1 MIYACPFPPSSARNG
16 AVRPHL
22 RVRKVLLLLAMA
34 SPALLH
40 AQFQQPTAEE
50 LKMTADPKAPGAAA
64 VYLYR
69 EDVTDDPD
77 NLHSYY
83 DRIKVLTEKGKEL
96 ATVRIPYEHGVERV
110 TEIRG
115 RTIHA
120 DGTIIPFKSKP
131 SDLMDFKGKNLEVNT
146 LTFTLPSA
154 EVGSILEYRLEFS
167 LPVNRVSEPTWN
179 IQQGYFVHKEHF
191 GFTHAV
197 SGINYVKNS
206 QGRPL
211 DRLLYSSRLPQGAKV
226 VFDRDKALFS
236 IDLTDVP
243 PVPEEDWMPP
253 INTLNWR
260 VEFYYTD
267 TESGAKFWEDAGK
280 RWAKEA
286 LEFTGPSGFLA
297 KAVAGIVAPTDTD
310 EQKAQRIY
318 AAVEKLDN
326 TDFSR
331 EKSEVERK
339 REKLKAVHRA
349 EDVWKQQSGSGN
361 ELALLYVAL
370 ARTVGLKVWPVQV
383 VNRNR
388 AIFDLRYLSLS
399 QLDDYLVVSNIG
411 GREVYLDPGQRMCP
425 YGTLHWKHTFA
436 SGFRLTGS
444 GAVHA
449 ITPGSGSES
458 EIVQRV
464 ADLTV
469 DEQGNLKGTARFTMA
484 GQEALHWRQLALEN
498 DQEEVKKQFIE
509 SLRDDLPDGVN
520 ADFDHFLALDDYTA
534 NLIGIVRISGSLG
547 TATGKRFFLP
557 GLFFESQAKH
567 PFVAQD
573 KRLTPIDLH
582 YARTEQDDVTYHL
595 PSGFNVESVPKT
607 ADLSWPGYAALRI
620 NSSVDN
626 GSVKVVR
633 SFARNFA
640 LLDPKVYNDL
650 HDFYLKVAAAD
661 QQQLVLTRAAAAKG
675 N

>member
-1 MIYACPFPPSSARNG
+1 MPSARSISPSF
-16 AVRPHL
+16 VRNAAM
-22 RVRKVLLLLAMA
+22 RRQSWVRNALLLLAMA
-34 SPALLH
+34 LPALLH
-40 AQFQQPTAEE
+40 AQFQQPTDEE

-83 DRIKVLTEKGKEL
+83 DRIKVLTEKGQEL

-120 DGTIIPFKSKP
+120 DGTIIPFKAKP
-131 SDLMDFKGKNLEVNT
+131 SDLMDFKGKNLELNT
-146 LTFTLPSA
+146 VTFTLPSA
-154 EVGSILEYRLEFS
+154 EVGSILEYRLEVS

-179 IQQGYFVHKEHF
+179 IQQRYFVHKEHF
-191 GFTHAV
+191 AFIHGV

-206 QGRPL
+206 QGQPL

-226 VFDRDKALFS
+226 NFDRGKALFS

-243 PVPEEDWMPP
+243 AAPEEDWMPP

-260 VEFYYTD
+260 VEFYYTETD
-267 TESGAKFWEDAGK
+267 SGVKFWEDAGK

-286 LEFTGPSGFLA
+286 LEFTSPSGALT

-310 EQKAQRIY
+310 EQKAQKIY

-339 REKLKAVHRA
+339 REKLRNVHKA
-349 EDVWKQQSGSGN
+349 EDIWKQQSGSAN
-361 ELALLYVAL
+361 EIALLYVAL
-370 ARTVGLKVWPVQV
+370 ARATGLNVWPVEV

-399 QLDDYLVVSNIG
+399 QLDDFLVVANIG
-411 GREVYLDPGQRMCP
+411 GREVYLDPGQKMCP
-425 YGTLHWKHTFA
+425 YGILHWKHTFA

-449 ITPGSGSES
+449 TTPGSSSES
-458 EIVQRV
+458 EVVQRV

-498 DQEEVKKQFIE
+498 DQEEVKKQFSE
-509 SLRDDLPDGVN
+509 SMRDSLPDGVS
-520 ADFDHFLALDDYTA
+520 ADFDHFLGLDDSTV
-534 NLIGIVRISGSLG
+534 NLIGFVKISGNLA
-547 TATGKRFFLP
+547 TATGKHLFLP

-573 KRLTPIDLH
+573 IRLTPVDVH
-582 YARTEQDDVTYHL
+582 YAKMLQDDVIYHL
-595 PSGFNVESVPKT
+595 PSSFTVESAPKT
-607 ADLSWPGYAALRI
+607 DDLSWPGYATLKIGSTMNA
-620 NSSVDN
+620 NSVE
-626 GSVKVVR
+626 VIRAFVQ
-633 SFARNFA
+633 NFA

-661 QQQLVLTRAAAAKG
+661 QQQLVLTRATAGKG